1 MMREKPFEKCPE
13 TLRKALERSPHAS
26 YDLILRV
33 SEVGQSQ
40 QQQIEDAG
48 FAVRRATRIVPT
60 FAVTGPGDSLMRVL
74 SCSWLI
80 AVEQDQPV
88 HAFYHMH

>member
-1 MMREKPFEKCPE
+1 MMTKQVTEKCPDS
-13 TLRKALERSPHAS
+13 LRKALERSPHES

-33 SEVGQSQ
+33 SEVGEAQ

-48 FAVRRATRIVPT
+48 FAVRRATHIVPT
-60 FAVTGPGDSLMRVL
+60 FAVTGPGDSLLRVL

-80 AVEQDQPV
+80 AVEQDELV
-88 HAFYHMH
+88 HVF

>member
-1 MMREKPFEKCPE
+1 MMTKQAFDKCPE
-13 TLRKALERSPHAS
+13 NLRKALERSPHAS

-33 SEVGQSQ
+33 SEVGEAQKR
-40 QQQIEDAG
+40 QIEDAG
-48 FAVRRATRIVPT
+48 FAVRRSTRIVPT

-80 AVEQDQPV
+80 AVEQDKPV
-88 HAFYHMH
+88 HVF